1 MDWVIGE
8 VANLSRENN
17 EVWEDGMIVIIER
30 YE

>member
-8 VANLSRENN
+8 VANLSRGNN